1 MASDTQAAEL
11 PLESIE
17 SAKERKP
24 VPKWAIHRRMY
35 DWVMSWAHSKYSVPA
50 LFALSFAESSIFPIP
65 PDVLQ
70 IALTLERRNRAFYY
84 AFVTLVGSVL
94 GALLGYLIGIAFW
107 EATEDFFLWFVF
119 SRTVFNA
126 VMGLYQNWNF
136 WIVFVAAFTPIPY
149 KIITIAAG
157 VFKINLFMFVIASI
171 VGRAARF
178 FLVGGLLYWFGESV
192 RNFIDKYFN
201 LLSIVFTVLLVG
213 GFVLI
218 KYVLH

>member
-107 EATEDFFLWFVF
+107 EATEDFFLGFVF
-119 SRTVFNA
+119 SRTQFNA